1 MEPRRVMRWLV
12 LLIGIV
18 WMAAHVVAPRHLA
31 VAVDEER
38 AVNESV
44 ADYRERVA
52 DAYRGQISA
61 LEADEADVVVGGPPQ
76 WLTLLA
82 VIALAVYTVDWFR
95 HPPAAP
101 NRRFRRRD

>member
-1 MEPRRVMRWLV
+1 MV

-52 DAYRGQISA
+52 DAYRGQLSA
-61 LEADEADVVVGGPPQ
+61 LEAENADVVVGGPPQ

-95 HPPAAP
+95 HAPNTP
-101 NRRFRRRD
+101 NRRFRQHE

>member
-1 MEPRRVMRWLV
+1 MEPRRVMRWMV

-18 WMAAHVVAPRHLA
+18 WMAAHVVAPRHFA

-52 DAYRGQISA
+52 EAYRGQLSA
-61 LEADEADVVVGGPPQ
+61 LEAENADVVVGGPPQ

-95 HPPAAP
+95 HAPDTP
-101 NRRFRRRD
+101 NRRFRQHE

>member
-12 LLIGIV
+12 LFIGIV
-18 WMAAHVVAPRHLA
+18 WMAAHVVAPRHFA

-52 DAYRGQISA
+52 EAYRGQLSA
-61 LEADEADVVVGGPPQ
+61 LEAENADVVVGGPPQ

-95 HPPAAP
+95 HAPDTP
-101 NRRFRRRD
+101 NRRFRQHE